1 MANLSCSNSSGEL
14 TPTSSLE
21 SSTAPSSPPAWNR
34 PTPTFK
40 QEQLSREERF
50 SRWRPKYHL
59 MAKEGWMNDP
69 CAPGYDPATGLYHL
83 SFQWNPNGT
92 DWGDIAWGSATS
104 PDMIHWNLR
113 DQPCLSPETSYD
125 NKGVFTGCFIKAR
138 DESITYVY
146 TSVNHLPIHHTLPHT
161 KGSESLSLA
170 KSHDG
175 GKTFEKIAGNPV
187 LPSEPAGLDVTGWR
201 DPYVSAWPSMA
212 KFLGYNEDDTL
223 FGIISGGIRDV
234 TPTTF
239 LYAIDANDLTQWQY
253 LGPLANFGH
262 NLRPSRWSGDLGKNW
277 EVTNFTTVHDSN
289 DSRIRRDFLIMGTEG
304 CIPERRPSAADPA
317 SLNPSRPARG
327 QLWMSGML
335 QKPSKPSN
343 GPVNLTYSFGGH
355 LDHGCLYAASSFHDP
370 VSQKQIV
377 WGWITEE
384 DLCDD
389 FRRAQGWSGVLS
401 MPRELRIQTFRHVVG
416 ASASSLDSI
425 TSIER
430 QIDDR
435 GAYTIRTLAIQP
447 YQPLTSALR
456 NGPSVCRATL
466 ASTELN
472 SGPFNPRFRAG
483 DVQTTQWEL
492 DCVFKVSKRTQ
503 HLGLSID
510 HAGDYS
516 RATTLLF
523 DQASET
529 FVINR
534 PAFPILNSSEFINS
548 EPERAPH
555 TLFTTRDP
563 VTGKVSTE
571 YLHIRAWRDNSV
583 LEVFVNGRTAITTR
597 LYAAEETFGM
607 RFFADDHIDGIVDV
621 PSELVSATIWDNIG
635 LT

>member
-1 MANLSCSNSSGEL
+1 MANLSPNSSSGEL

-21 SSTAPSSPPAWNR
+21 SSTAPSSPPAWSR
-34 PTPTFK
+34 QTPTLK
-40 QEQLSREERF
+40 QEYLSREERF

-104 PDMIHWNLR
+104 PDLIDWTLR
-113 DQPCLSPETSYD
+113 ERPSLSPEAPYD
-125 NKGVFTGCFIKAR
+125 NKGVFTGCFIKAQ
-138 DESITYVY
+138 DDTITYAY
-146 TSVNHLPIHHTLPHT
+146 TSVSHLPIHHTLPHT
-161 KGSESLSLA
+161 RGSESLSLA
-170 KSHDG
+170 KSFDG
-175 GKTFEKIAGNPV
+175 GKTFDKIAGNPV
-187 LPSEPAGLDVTGWR
+187 LPSEPPGIDVTGWR
-201 DPYVSAWPSMA
+201 DPYVSKWPSMA
-212 KFLGYNEDDTL
+212 KFLGYNENETL
-223 FGIISGGIRDV
+223 FGIISGGIRNV

-239 LYAIDANDLTQWQY
+239 LYAISADDLTQWQY
-253 LGPLANFGH
+253 LGPLTNFGH

-277 EVTNFTTVHDSN
+277 EVTNFATMQDQH
-289 DSRIRRDFLIMGTEG
+289 DSRIKRDFLVMGTEG
-304 CIPERRPSAADPA
+304 CIPQRRPSAADPV

-327 QLWMSGML
+327 QLWMSGTL
-335 QKPSKPSN
+335 HKPDRSFSS
-343 GPVNLTYSFGGH
+343 VNMTYNFGGY
-355 LDHGCLYAASSFHDP
+355 LDHACLYAANSFYDP
-370 VSQKQIV
+370 LSQKQVI

-389 FRRAQGWSGVLS
+389 LRRAQGWSGVLS
-401 MPRELRIQTFRHVVG
+401 MPRELRIQTLRHVIG

-425 TSIER
+425 TSIEKEL
-430 QIDDR
+430 DDR
-435 GAYTIRTLAIQP
+435 GAYTICTLASQP
-447 YQPLTSALR
+447 YQPLIEALR
-456 NGPSVCRATL
+456 NGPSVHRATL
-466 ASTELN
+466 GTAELS
-472 SGPFNPRFRAG
+472 SGPFNPHFQAS
-483 DVQTTQWEL
+483 DIQTTQWEL
-492 DCVFKVSKRTQ
+492 ECVFKVSQGTQ

-510 HAGDYS
+510 HSGDYS

-534 PAFPILNSSEFINS
+534 PAFPIMNSSEFVNT
-548 EPERAPH
+548 EPEKAPH

-571 YLHIRAWRDNSV
+571 HLHIRAWRDNSV

-607 RFFADDHIDGIVDV
+607 RFFADDCVDGIVDV
-621 PSELVSATIWDNIG
+621 PSELVSAMIWDNIG
-635 LT
+635 LA